1 MYFTFF
7 DYTTQTTQ
15 VPFVGPVVS
24 YAKYVKDKQGT
35 IGQGNRSADG
45 LLAAVLGMKNAAENY
60 SSTMRV
66 HAVDEDVVIAERV
79 DGGSGRHMRLYP
91 TVHRPPPVYLP
102 TSSESFGHRNVD
114 VDKYYYRGTLGY
126 STDGLYGFGRRS
138 DFPQLSAYRAPFPPK
153 SVLAVMKYVT
163 GSSPSQPYRTVDVA
177 DHMIAQ
183 ESKTRYVPAVR
194 PAEEVNRF
202 LPDANALPTSVGSKR
217 FRNKFGPPMYLQPP
231 VVAFPDDFMKP
242 PNPGARFSM
251 NFDNDVLPDGVL
263 HAGSSNVPLHTDA
276 VFHSSSEHSYLVPDT
291 PSPKRVKTKR
301 TKSKKPNSV
310 MLDIYPISDHEHE
323 NEQGQCASCTLLK
336 NSSVH
341 RSKRLYIRIFYFFW
355 LAVHRYNTIVRTNA
369 EHRSV
374 LVLFDSGK
382 RFFEESLTF
391 KIVYIVW

>member
-24 YAKYVKDKQGT
+24 YAKYVKDKQTT
-35 IGQGNRSADG
+35 IGPENRSADG

-60 SSTMRV
+60 TSTMRA
-66 HAVDEDVVIAERV
+66 HAADEDAVMAERV

-91 TVHRPPPVYLP
+91 TLHRPPPVYLP
-102 TSSESFGHRNVD
+102 TSSESFGHRNID
-114 VDKYYYRGTLGY
+114 VDKYHRGTLGY

-163 GSSPSQPYRTVDVA
+163 GSSPPSPYRTVDVA

-183 ESKTRYVPAVR
+183 ESKMRYVPAVR

-202 LPDANALPTSVGSKR
+202 LPDANAPPTSTGSKR
-217 FRNKFGPPMYLQPP
+217 FRNKFGPPVYLQPP
-231 VVAFPDDFMKP
+231 IVAFPDDFMKP

-251 NFDNDVLPDGVL
+251 DFESDVLLDGAL
-263 HAGSSNVPLHTDA
+263 HAESSSVPLHTDA
-276 VFHSSSEHSYLVPDT
+276 VFHSSSEHSYPVPDT
-291 PSPKRVKTKR
+291 PLPKRVKTKR
-301 TKSKKPNSV
+301 TKSKKPISV

-336 NSSVH
+336 NNSVH
-341 RSKRLYIRIFYFFW
+341 QSKRLYIRIFFG
-355 LAVHRYNTIVRTNA
+355 
-369 EHRSV
+369 
-374 LVLFDSGK
+374 LVVQ
-382 RFFEESLTF
+382 R
-391 KIVYIVW
+391 